1 MSDAPAMDTL
11 RVRPVTPSDLYLY
24 LEGWTYANVFDADD
38 DGVTVVP
45 LARAETVLAEAQKK
59 LQFEADVLERLAR
72 GEDTSDL
79 FPLPEIEYIG

>member
-1 MSDAPAMDTL
+1 
-11 RVRPVTPSDLYLY
+11 
-24 LEGWTYANVFDADD
+24 
-38 DGVTVVP
+38 VP